1 LASSIESRFH
11 KVSRDG
17 GPIDF
22 FRANVRRTCASIYI
36 KPKIAGLVKLRC
48 S

>member
-22 FRANVRRTCASIYI
+22 FRANVSENLCIYLHQ
-36 KPKIAGLVKLRC
+36 A
-48 S
+48 